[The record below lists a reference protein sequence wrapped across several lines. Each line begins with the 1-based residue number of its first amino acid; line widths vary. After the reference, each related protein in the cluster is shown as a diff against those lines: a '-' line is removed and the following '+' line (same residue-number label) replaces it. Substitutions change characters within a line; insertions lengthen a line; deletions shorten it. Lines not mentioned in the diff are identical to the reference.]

1 MINKVNLF
9 AVMSTNIS
17 VFNRDPYPWI
27 KHFEEQAETG
37 GSSRSFT
44 NKHYIVIKS
53 NGVFS
58 KDQREVNDKNLMKTK
73 YNNSK
78 SLPPIISPIKQSIDQ
93 AREELNREKEELTH
107 VKKNTV
113 VKKREK
119 TGDSKK
125 KNKSACKKQKVTNY
139 SRVGLSDIFSFNNE

>member
-1 MINKVNLF
+1 M
-9 AVMSTNIS
+9 
-17 VFNRDPYPWI
+17 
-27 KHFEEQAETG
+27 
-37 GSSRSFT
+37 
-44 NKHYIVIKS
+44 
-53 NGVFS
+53 FS

-93 AREELNREKEELTH
+93 AREELSREKEELTH

-113 VKKREK
+113 VKKRKK